1 MKSLHLFAL
10 LFLILCSCKPDPTKK
25 HPTIKQMNAAS
36 VRALDK
42 MTKHICSC
50 IYEHPT
56 QEMIKT
62 AKVIIAAQNDK
73 QRGIE
78 EQHLLKPVLKAMQEL
93 KNCMES
99 EGPSVEDNRS
109 LQKDLKKLLS
119 EDESKAEEEKLDIT
133 INFLNKNCPNNA
145 MLYAD
150 FIETVQMLL
159 QVLSD

>member
-1 MKSLHLFAL
+1 MKILHLLAL
-10 LFLILCSCKPDPTKK
+10 IFLLICSCKPDPTKK
-25 HPTIKQMNAAS
+25 HPKIKQMEAAS
-36 VRALDK
+36 VHALDK

-62 AKVIIAAQNDK
+62 AKSIITAQNDQ

-99 EGPSVEDNRS
+99 EGPSVEDNKS

-119 EDESKAEEEKLDIT
+119 EDGSKAEEEKLDIT
-133 INFLNKNCPNNA
+133 VSFLNKNCPENA
-145 MLYAD
+145 VLYAE